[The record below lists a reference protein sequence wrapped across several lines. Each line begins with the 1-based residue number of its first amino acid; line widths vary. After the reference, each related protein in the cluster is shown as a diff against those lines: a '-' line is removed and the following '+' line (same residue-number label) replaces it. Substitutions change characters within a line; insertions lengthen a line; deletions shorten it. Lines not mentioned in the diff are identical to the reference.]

1 MGNKQIDK
9 GSAAFKKYRRRKI
22 LFITEVVVLLLL
34 MVVAFFYIQLQK
46 RLDTIQIEVMD
57 TSKIEMNDAPQTDE
71 VIKGYTNLALFAADS
86 RAGIVERTNT
96 DTIIIASINNDTKE
110 VKLVSVYRDT
120 YLNVGDTLYRK
131 ANAAYANGGPEWGI
145 SMLNRNLDLD
155 ITDFV
160 TVDFNSMSEVVDLL
174 GGIEITVDDAECVH
188 LNNYCVETSQV
199 TGKSYENLP
208 GAGTYTMNGVQAVSY
223 TRIRYTAGSDFKRTE
238 RQREVI
244 AKIIA
249 KVKGASMTTLVN
261 IMDEVFPMIRT
272 SLTKSEILSMG
283 INMLSYKLG
292 ETTGFPFTHKT
303 GGKGGSG
310 DDEVPITL
318 ESNAIELHRFLFE
331 KEDYSPSK
339 ELLEINA
346 KIIEDTGYDEN
357 TNASSENFILHGDEV
372 DRKDET
378 KKQEINGQNGKDE

>member
-1 MGNKQIDK
+1 MGKKQIDK
-9 GSAAFKKYRRRKI
+9 DSKSFKKFRKRKI
-22 LFITEVVVLLLL
+22 LFIVEVIVLILL

-46 RLDTIQIEVMD
+46 KLDTIQIQPMD
-57 TSKIEMNDAPQTDE
+57 TEKIEINEPVQTDE
-71 VIKGYTNLALFAADS
+71 ALKGYTNLALFAVDS
-86 RAGIVERTNT
+86 RLGNLERTNT

-110 VKLVSVYRDT
+110 IKLVSVYRDT

-155 ITDFV
+155 ITDYV
-160 TVDFNSMSEVVDLL
+160 TVDFNAMVNVIDLL
-174 GGIEITVDDAECVH
+174 GGLEITVDDAECVH
-188 LNNYCVETSQV
+188 LNNYCVETSSV

-208 GAGTYTMNGVQAVSY
+208 GAGTYLMNGVQAVSY
-223 TRIRYTAGSDFKRTE
+223 TRIRYTKGNDFKRTE

-249 KVKGASMTTLVN
+249 KAKSASLSTLN
-261 IMDEVFPMIRT
+261 SIMDEIFPMIHT

-292 ETTGFPFTHKT
+292 ETSGFPFTHKT

-310 DDEVPITL
+310 DDEIPITL
-318 ESNAIELHRFLFE
+318 ESNAIELHKFLFGNE
-331 KEDYSPSK
+331 NYTPSAK
-339 ELLEINA
+339 VLEISRQ
-346 KIIEDTGYDEN
+346 ITEDTGYDEN
-357 TNASSENFILHGDEV
+357 TNASSENFTLNGDELESN
-372 DRKDET
+372 DEN
-378 KKQEINGQNGKDE
+378 KKQEIESQSEE

>member
-1 MGNKQIDK
+1 MGKKQIDK
-9 GSAAFKKYRRRKI
+9 DSKSFKKFRKRKI
-22 LFITEVVVLLLL
+22 LFIVEVIVLILL

-46 RLDTIQIEVMD
+46 KLDTIQIQTMD
-57 TSKIEMNDAPQTDE
+57 TEKIEINEPVQTDE
-71 VIKGYTNLALFAADS
+71 ALKGYTNLALFAVDS
-86 RAGIVERTNT
+86 RLGNLERTNT

-110 VKLVSVYRDT
+110 IKLVSVYRDT

-155 ITDFV
+155 ITDYV
-160 TVDFNSMSEVVDLL
+160 TVDFNAMVNVIDLL
-174 GGIEITVDDAECVH
+174 GGLEITVDDAECVH
-188 LNNYCVETSQV
+188 LNNYCVETSSV

-208 GAGTYTMNGVQAVSY
+208 GAGTYLMNGVQAVSY
-223 TRIRYTAGSDFKRTE
+223 TRIRYTKGNDFKRTE

-249 KVKGASMTTLVN
+249 KAKSASLSTLN
-261 IMDEVFPMIRT
+261 SIMDEIFPMIHT

-292 ETTGFPFTHKT
+292 ETSGFPFTHKT

-310 DDEVPITL
+310 DDEIPITL
-318 ESNAIELHRFLFE
+318 ESNAIELHKFLFGNE
-331 KEDYSPSK
+331 NYTPSAK
-339 ELLEINA
+339 VLEISRQ
-346 KIIEDTGYDEN
+346 ITEDTGYDEN
-357 TNASSENFILHGDEV
+357 TNANSENFTLNGDEIESN
-372 DRKDET
+372 DEN
-378 KKQEINGQNGKDE
+378 KKQEIESQSEE

>member
-1 MGNKQIDK
+1 MGKKQIDK
-9 GSAAFKKYRRRKI
+9 DSKSFKKFRKRKI
-22 LFITEVVVLLLL
+22 LFIVEVIVLILL

-46 RLDTIQIEVMD
+46 KLDTIQIQPMD
-57 TSKIEMNDAPQTDE
+57 TEKIEINEPVQTDE
-71 VIKGYTNLALFAADS
+71 ALKGYTNLALFAVDS
-86 RAGIVERTNT
+86 RLGNLERTNT

-110 VKLVSVYRDT
+110 IKLVSVYRDT

-155 ITDFV
+155 ITDYV
-160 TVDFNSMSEVVDLL
+160 TVDFNAMVNVIDLL
-174 GGIEITVDDAECVH
+174 GGLEITVDDAECVH
-188 LNNYCVETSQV
+188 LNNYCVETSSV

-208 GAGTYTMNGVQAVSY
+208 GAGTYLMNGVQAVSY
-223 TRIRYTAGSDFKRTE
+223 TRIRYTKGNDFKRTE

-249 KVKGASMTTLVN
+249 KAKSASLSTLN
-261 IMDEVFPMIRT
+261 SIMDEIFPMIHT

-292 ETTGFPFTHKT
+292 ETSGFPFTHKT

-310 DDEVPITL
+310 DDEIPITL
-318 ESNAIELHRFLFE
+318 ESNAIELHKFLFGNE
-331 KEDYSPSK
+331 NYTPSAK
-339 ELLEINA
+339 VLEISRQ
-346 KIIEDTGYDEN
+346 ITEDTGYDEN
-357 TNASSENFILHGDEV
+357 TNANSENFTLNGDEIESN
-372 DRKDET
+372 DEN
-378 KKQEINGQNGKDE
+378 KKQEIESQSEE

>member
-1 MGNKQIDK
+1 MGKKQIDK
-9 GSAAFKKYRRRKI
+9 DSKSFKKFRKRKI
-22 LFITEVVVLLLL
+22 LFIVEVIVLILL

-46 RLDTIQIEVMD
+46 KLDTIQIQTMD
-57 TSKIEMNDAPQTDE
+57 TEKIEINEPVQTDE
-71 VIKGYTNLALFAADS
+71 ALKGYTNLALFAVDS
-86 RAGIVERTNT
+86 RLGNLERTNT

-110 VKLVSVYRDT
+110 IKLVSVYRDT

-155 ITDFV
+155 ITDYV
-160 TVDFNSMSEVVDLL
+160 TVDFNAMVNVIDLL
-174 GGIEITVDDAECVH
+174 GGLEITVDDAECVH
-188 LNNYCVETSQV
+188 LNNYCVETSSV

-208 GAGTYTMNGVQAVSY
+208 GAGTYLMNGVQAVSY
-223 TRIRYTAGSDFKRTE
+223 TRIRYTKGNDFKRTE

-249 KVKGASMTTLVN
+249 KAKSASLSTLN
-261 IMDEVFPMIRT
+261 SIMDEIFPMIHT

-292 ETTGFPFTHKT
+292 ETSGFPFTHKT

-310 DDEVPITL
+310 DDEIPITL
-318 ESNAIELHRFLFE
+318 ESNAIELHKFLFGNE
-331 KEDYSPSK
+331 NYTPSAK
-339 ELLEINA
+339 VLEISRQ
-346 KIIEDTGYDEN
+346 ITEDTGYDEN
-357 TNASSENFILHGDEV
+357 TNASSENFTLNGDELESN
-372 DRKDET
+372 DEN
-378 KKQEINGQNGKDE
+378 KKQEIESQSEE